1 MLCATGSLVNALI
14 LHLDLLQPWDQL
26 GLPLLLR
33 FKHARSLLADLL
45 IASSGGVTDVP
56 GNLGHCATNLRFF
69 FTIYF
74 LLSKGEGHEGDV
86 SEDRESKI
94 FPESTSRN
102 DVISCSALT
111 PDFLIFGTDMGA
123 LHFFYLEDWTI
134 VHEYR

>member
-1 MLCATGSLVNALI
+1 MNNRAWFYLLGDASVDFMKDKEYLGTVQEIHLNSDYCAVRFDGKVQ
-14 LHLDLLQPWDQL
+14 LHV
-26 GLPLLLR
+26 
-33 FKHARSLLADLL
+33 
-45 IASSGGVTDVP
+45 IE
-56 GNLGHCATNLRFF
+56 
-69 FTIYF
+69 
-74 LLSKGEGHEGDV
+74 GEGHEGDV

-134 VHEYR
+134 VHEYRYFFV